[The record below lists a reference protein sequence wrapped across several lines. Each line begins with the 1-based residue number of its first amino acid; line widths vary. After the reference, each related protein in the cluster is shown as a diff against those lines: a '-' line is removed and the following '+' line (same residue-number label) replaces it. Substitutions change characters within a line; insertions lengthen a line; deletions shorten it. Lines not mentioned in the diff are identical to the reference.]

1 MRCLSSLEV
10 EVDVKDTM
18 LIMRRMILEIELG
31 SEIIQSFSFYLLLI
45 FRL

>member
-1 MRCLSSLEV
+1 LEV

-18 LIMRRMILEIELG
+18 MIMRRMILKIELG